1 MKFNVLGSLE
11 IITDSG
17 ESIPLGASKIS
28 QVLALLVA
36 RAGEVV
42 SVDTLVEEL
51 WGDQPPRSALTTLQ
65 TYVYHARRMFA
76 QKQLTRPERN
86 VLLTRSPGYLLDAS
100 VDETDATIF
109 ERLLRKGSERLQAGQ
124 PEESSG
130 HLRDALAL
138 FRGSAFASV
147 SMGAVLAAHAANLEE
162 LRTRAIELRIEAQA
176 QLGRH
181 RELVPEL
188 QSLVIARPL
197 NEWFYGQLMV
207 ALHRSGRRAEALE
220 VYQRLRRVLR
230 DELGVEPTAEVQRLH
245 RVMLGPVPP
254 RAPEAVD
261 SFRELGLAFRL
272 EDGILESGARHTA
285 LRTAMPTRVTT

>member
-1 MKFNVLGSLE
+1 ME

-17 ESIPLGASKIS
+17 TSIPLGTSKIS

-51 WGDQPPRSALTTLQ
+51 WGDRPPKSALTTLQ

-76 QKQLTRPERN
+76 QNRLTDSDRN
-86 VLLTRSPGYLLDAS
+86 VLLTRPPGYLLDAS
-100 VDETDATIF
+100 VDETDATRF
-109 ERLLRKGSERLQAGQ
+109 QRLLRQGTESLHAERWEEASEQ
-124 PEESSG
+124 
-130 HLRDALAL
+130 LRDALAL

-147 SMGAVLAAHAANLEE
+147 SMGTVLSAHAANLEE

-176 QLGRH
+176 RLGRH
-181 RELVPEL
+181 REMVPEL

-207 ALHRSGRRAEALE
+207 ALHRCGRRAEALE
-220 VYQRLRRVLR
+220 VYQRLRRVVR
-230 DELGVEPTAEVQRLH
+230 DELGVEPSAEVQRLH
-245 RVMLGPVPP
+245 RVMLEPVPQ
-254 RAPEAVD
+254 RAPETAA
-261 SFRELGLAFRL
+261 SFRELRIAYGL
-272 EDGILESGARHTA
+272 EDRLVELGAG
-285 LRTAMPTRVTT
+285 PG